1 MKLPHIINRLH
12 SLLAIFLFALIFL
25 CGCVP
30 SFMATKLLKTA
41 LQPTNTSKDTTVA
54 WKNEI
59 KEYPYIGTWRD
70 SLTKVSALRD
80 TFITAP
86 DYANLHA
93 LFIKSAHHSNI
104 TAIVIHGH
112 TSSSV
117 GVAHLGYMY
126 NHDLGYNVILPDLRL
141 SGLSDGDHYTM
152 GWDERKDIKL
162 WIDLAKKI
170 FSDSTQIVIHGVS
183 MGAATTM
190 MLAGDTLPQNVKWF
204 VEDCGYTSVW
214 EQFQYVLAKDY
225 HISSKSLLK
234 SAQKKAEKLYN
245 LNFKKASSEEQIKK
259 SNLPMLFIH
268 GDGDTYVPV
277 KMVEQLYKVKP
288 EPKELWIV
296 PGATHAHSY
305 KSAPKEYTKQVKDF
319 ISKYSE
325 SK

>member
-1 MKLPHIINRLH
+1 MKLPHIINRQH

-80 TFITAP
+80 TFITAS

-93 LFIKSAHHSNI
+93 LFIKSAHHSKMCN
-104 TAIVIHGH
+104 ANRRR
-112 TSSSV
+112 SV
-117 GVAHLGYMY
+117 SVYY
-126 NHDLGYNVILPDLRL
+126 NCGYNVILPDLRL

-214 EQFQYVLAKDY
+214 EQFQYVLE
-225 HISSKSLLK
+225 I
-234 SAQKKAEKLYN
+234 
-245 LNFKKASSEEQIKK
+245 
-259 SNLPMLFIH
+259 
-268 GDGDTYVPV
+268 
-277 KMVEQLYKVKP
+277 
-288 EPKELWIV
+288 
-296 PGATHAHSY
+296 
-305 KSAPKEYTKQVKDF
+305 
-319 ISKYSE
+319 
-325 SK
+325 

>member
-1 MKLPHIINRLH
+1 
-12 SLLAIFLFALIFL
+12 
-25 CGCVP
+25 
-30 SFMATKLLKTA
+30 
-41 LQPTNTSKDTTVA
+41 
-54 WKNEI
+54 
-59 KEYPYIGTWRD
+59 
-70 SLTKVSALRD
+70 
-80 TFITAP
+80 
-86 DYANLHA
+86 
-93 LFIKSAHHSNI
+93 
-104 TAIVIHGH
+104 
-112 TSSSV
+112 
-117 GVAHLGYMY
+117 
-126 NHDLGYNVILPDLRL
+126 
-141 SGLSDGDHYTM
+141 
-152 GWDERKDIKL
+152 
-162 WIDLAKKI
+162 
-170 FSDSTQIVIHGVS
+170 

-225 HISSKSLLK
+225 HILSKSLLK
-234 SAQKKAEKLYN
+234 AAQKKAEKLYN

-268 GDGDTYVPV
+268 GDEDTYVPV

-305 KSAPKEYTKQVKDF
+305 KSAPKEYTKHVKDF